1 MDEKSLKDGHSSAS
15 AILLCQKTVKYF
27 LGEILNYL
35 DVNSY
40 LTLSTPFFCIAV
52 KIREDQ
58 LKVLLQIPC
67 LLLPSHSIGLLPFL
81 GRNLEG
87 FDTTMILRLHFK
99 ALLPNCFLS
108 YCSLHAYTLPA

>member
-52 KIREDQ
+52 KIREDPT
-58 LKVLLQIPC
+58 KGFVTDTMFTT
-67 LLLPSHSIGLLPFL
+67 SFL
-81 GRNLEG
+81 FNRPA
-87 FDTTMILRLHFK
+87 
-99 ALLPNCFLS
+99 ALSRKEFGGIWHNNDPKITF
-108 YCSLHAYTLPA
+108 